1 MGNSG
6 IMGFPDV
13 MGFRPP
19 GAPEPPKKERFS
31 PVARK
36 ETRKEIKDAMADVIS
51 SYQEQVVRLLSNQSG
66 SGGFTLRNIATVTG
80 TPGGTAKLIPMKDA
94 NGTEGYVPWYPSYS

>member
-1 MGNSG
+1 MSKYSEE
-6 IMGFPDV
+6 IL
-13 MGFRPP
+13 R
-19 GAPEPPKKERFS
+19 AKAAHPEMFLKLPSAGGVADKKATQKVIRDTME
-31 PVARK
+31 
-36 ETRKEIKDAMADVIS
+36 DVIS

-66 SGGFTLRNIATVTG
+66 SGGFTLRNITTVTG